1 MSVWN
6 VYLTVEFNVAGPEDV
21 AEVVRFAAE
30 SVKEEIL
37 TLTGDVSE
45 VRVCKRHP
53 DNTEYAPTIH
63 TDEFLELVD
72 EGGDAE

>member
-1 MSVWN
+1 
-6 VYLTVEFNVAGPEDV
+6 
-21 AEVVRFAAE
+21 
-30 SVKEEIL
+30 
-37 TLTGDVSE
+37 VSE